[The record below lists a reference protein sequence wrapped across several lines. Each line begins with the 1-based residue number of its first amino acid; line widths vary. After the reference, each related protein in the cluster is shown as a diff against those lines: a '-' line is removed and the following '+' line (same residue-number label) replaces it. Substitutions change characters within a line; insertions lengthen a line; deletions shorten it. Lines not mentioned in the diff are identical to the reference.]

1 MGNEGAIAVF
11 AALGN
16 EYRFSIW
23 RHLLAYGTDGLPAG
37 VLGKLVGL
45 SASALSFHL
54 RGMTAARL
62 LRQRRTR
69 QQMVY
74 FIDFETMAA
83 LRQILFPDAALT
95 PESRSPSH
103 DRPYAASVASRQA
116 PALVFDRE
124 SRTQTRCGSTLS
136 LEHLRSEPGRQPS
149 TCTPLGERPSEA
161 ERLHKQLTRDV
172 WYEFAKHFDATVARE

>member
-1 MGNEGAIAVF
+1 MGNDGAIAVF

-62 LRQRRTR
+62 LRQRRAR

-103 DRPYAASVASRQA
+103 DRPYTASVASRQA

-136 LEHLRSEPGRQPS
+136 MEPLRSEPGRQPS